1 MYQTSVAGLEQP
13 LRRVAQPS
21 PSVVAKPVDPST
33 MSEAE
38 FLDYTLNAMRQGDA
52 TPIIIAEL
60 DVWRDIQDEHIGEF
74 FARYSVGY

>member
-13 LRRVAQPS
+13 LRRVAKPS
-21 PSVVAKPVDPST
+21 PSVATKPIDTST

-38 FLDYTLNAMRQGDA
+38 FLDYTLTAMRQGDA
-52 TPIIIAEL
+52 LPIITAEL
-60 DVWRDIQDEHIGEF
+60 EVWRAIQDEHIGEF